1 MTNNELL
8 SAMSDLLDQKLK
20 AELQPVKDKLQN
32 IDDRLQVVEVRLQ
45 NVDGRLQIVEERLQ
59 DVDNRLQIVEV
70 RLQNVDG
77 RLQIVEE
84 RLQDVDGR
92 LQIVEE
98 RLQDVDGRLQVV
110 EIKLHNV
117 EENVLRLNLC
127 HENDIL
133 PRLSTIESCYTSTYN
148 RYSSYAE
155 KMDAAFTDIDLL
167 KIVVSDHSDK
177 LQKLA

>member
-1 MTNNELL
+1 MTNSELL
-8 SAMSDLLDQKLK
+8 LAMSDLLDQKLK

-32 IDDRLQVVEVRLQ
+32 IDNRLQVVEVRLQ
-45 NVDGRLQIVEERLQ
+45 NADDRLQVVEERLQ
-59 DVDNRLQIVEV
+59 DVDSRLQIVEEKLQDVDGRLQIVEV

-77 RLQIVEE
+77 RLQ
-84 RLQDVDGR
+84 
-92 LQIVEE
+92 
-98 RLQDVDGRLQVV
+98 VV
-110 EIKLHNV
+110 EVSLHNV
-117 EENVLRLNLC
+117 EDNVLRLNLC

-133 PRLSTIESCYTSTYN
+133 PRLNTIESCYTSTYN
-148 RYSSYAE
+148 HYSSYAE

>member
-8 SAMSDLLDQKLK
+8 LAMSDLLDQKLK

-45 NVDGRLQIVEERLQ
+45 DVDDRLQDVDSRLQIVEVRLQDVDGRLQIVEEK
-59 DVDNRLQIVEV
+59 
-70 RLQNVDG
+70 
-77 RLQIVEE
+77 
-84 RLQDVDGR
+84 LQDVDGR

-110 EIKLHNV
+110 EVKLHNV

-133 PRLSTIESCYTSTYN
+133 PRLNTIESCYTSTYK
-148 RYSSYAE
+148 RYNSYAE
-155 KMDAAFTDIDLL
+155 KMDAAFTDINLL

-177 LQKLA
+177 LRKLA

>member
-1 MTNNELL
+1 MTNSELL
-8 SAMSDLLDQKLK
+8 LAMSDLLDQKLK

-32 IDDRLQVVEVRLQ
+32 IDNRLQVVEVRLQ
-45 NVDGRLQIVEERLQ
+45 NADDRLQVVEERLQ
-59 DVDNRLQIVEV
+59 DVDSRLQIVEEKLQDVDGRLQIVEV

-84 RLQDVDGR
+84 KLQN
-92 LQIVEE
+92 
-98 RLQDVDGRLQVV
+98 VDGRLQVV
-110 EIKLHNV
+110 EVSLNNV
-117 EENVLRLNLC
+117 EDNVLRLNLC

-133 PRLSTIESCYTSTYN
+133 PRLNTIESCYTSTYN
-148 RYSSYAE
+148 HYSSYAE